1 MAESDLQKKLQD
13 LHDEIEKT
21 QTDDEE
27 KRAALNELQ
36 SLIKQAMDEPEDY
49 HKRSLRERLRG
60 SLLEFEVEHPSLT
73 ASMETV
79 CEYLSSLG
87 I

>member
-1 MAESDLQKKLQD
+1 MAESDLQKKLQA
-13 LHDEIEKT
+13 LQDEIEKT

-27 KRAALNELQ
+27 KQAKLNDLQALIQ
-36 SLIKQAMDEPEDY
+36 QAMEEPEDH
-49 HKRSLRERLRG
+49 HKQSLRERLRE
-60 SLLEFEVEHPSLT
+60 SLLGFGLEHPSLT
-73 ASMETV
+73 ASMESV